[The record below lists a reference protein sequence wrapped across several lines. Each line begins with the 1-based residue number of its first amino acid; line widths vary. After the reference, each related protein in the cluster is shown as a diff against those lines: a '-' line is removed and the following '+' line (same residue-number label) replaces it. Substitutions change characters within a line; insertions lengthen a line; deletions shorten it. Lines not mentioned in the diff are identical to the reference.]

1 MHCCKGENNSY
12 FCRIKN
18 TFYMKH
24 DAWERLQSEPD
35 MADMNL
41 FKARFDHLR
50 NPRNGHVVRIVT
62 LTGNDSVTIM
72 AVTPNE
78 NVVLADNFR
87 FGIMAYSLEL
97 PGGMVDAG
105 EDHQAA
111 AKRELLEET
120 GYTAVEWY
128 YLGCVAAN
136 PVFMDSFVHHYLALG
151 AVKSAAQ
158 SLDDGED
165 IRVREVPLDE
175 FRKMLFN
182 GEFMHPH
189 TESGALRGLG
199 RIEKAP

>member
-1 MHCCKGENNSY
+1 MKNS
-12 FCRIKN
+12 
-18 TFYMKH
+18 T
-24 DAWERLQSEPD
+24 WERLHSEP
-35 MADMNL
+35 AATDMNL
-41 FKARFDHLR
+41 FRARFDHLR
-50 NPRNGHVVRIVT
+50 NPRNGSIVRIVT
-62 LTGNDSVTIM
+62 LTGNDSVTVM
-72 AVTPNE
+72 AVTPDQ
-78 NVVLADNFR
+78 NVVMADNFR

-120 GYTAVEWY
+120 GYTAQEWY

-136 PVFMDSFVHHYLALG
+136 PVFMDSYVHHYLAIG
-151 AVKSAAQ
+151 AVKTAAQ

-165 IRVREVPLDE
+165 IRVREMPLDA

-182 GEFMHPH
+182 GEFQHPH

-199 RIEKAP
+199 RLESGL